1 MRSLCTPAREWPLLS
16 ETRETHEQ
24 QQRPSAAKICK
35 YNLKRYLNRKHIL
48 ASVTTL
54 TLFKGHLMTQPHF
67 ASWSQEDISHDVVAS
82 IGGVAP

>member
-35 YNLKRYLNRKHIL
+35 YNLKRYFCYPYCVDKEIKGIDSFKNLL
-48 ASVTTL
+48 
-54 TLFKGHLMTQPHF
+54 LFF
-67 ASWSQEDISHDVVAS
+67 
-82 IGGVAP
+82 IGV

>member
-1 MRSLCTPAREWPLLS
+1 MSVLFVRVYIT
-16 ETRETHEQ
+16 TVD
-24 QQRPSAAKICK
+24 KIIE

-54 TLFKGHLMTQPHF
+54 TLFKGNLMTQPHF